1 MPLARS
7 RCSACSLPL
16 GDAPFVAVQVRCGRC
31 RREKAVQVA
40 ADGQPAGFDPTFS
53 AARLLEWLAYAR
65 GAMASGALGVALGAC
80 DGCGSPLL
88 LSSRQEMTLP
98 CPHCAEPVKGP
109 AARVL
114 VDQWTEPWTRIEGGG
129 VDVEYRLVVLE
140 GARGTSVGCGACGTP
155 TPAGDP
161 AMRCPACGAVTWI
174 ERPEVSPEANRQPE
188 GHTRRVGRVQLGV
201 RVDGTRDGK
210 PYKAVV
216 PIVQGESMLSAE
228 ARRGAGAR
236 SSSSLLG
243 VTGVGCASLVA
254 AFVLLVVAISMVVH
268 FAHC

>member
-7 RCSACSLPL
+7 RCPACSLPL
-16 GDAPFVAVQVRCGRC
+16 GDAPLVAVPVRCGRC
-31 RREKAVQVA
+31 GREKAVQVA

-53 AARLLEWLAYAR
+53 PARLLEWLAYAR

-98 CPHCAEPVKGP
+98 CPHCAEPVKGA

-114 VDQWTEPWTRIEGGG
+114 VDQWPEPWTRIEGGG

-140 GARGTSVGCGACGTP
+140 GARGTSIGCAACGAP
-155 TPAGDP
+155 TPAADA
-161 AMRCPACGAVTWI
+161 AMRCAACGAVTWV
-174 ERPEVSPEANRQPE
+174 ERE
-188 GHTRRVGRVQLGV
+188 GGRVQLGV

-254 AFVLLVVAISMVVH
+254 AFVFLVVAIAMVVH
-268 FAHC
+268 FSHC

>member
-1 MPLARS
+1 
-7 RCSACSLPL
+7 
-16 GDAPFVAVQVRCGRC
+16 
-31 RREKAVQVA
+31 VQVA

-53 AARLLEWLAYAR
+53 PARLLEWLGHAR
-65 GAMASGALGVALGAC
+65 GALASGALGVALGSC

-114 VDQWTEPWTRIEGGG
+114 VDQWTEPWTRVEGGG

-140 GARGTSVGCGACGTP
+140 GARGTSVGCAACSAP

-161 AMRCPACGAVTWI
+161 AMRCAACGAVAWI
-174 ERPEVSPEANRQPE
+174 ERE
-188 GHTRRVGRVQLGV
+188 GGRVQLGV

-236 SSSSLLG
+236 SNSSLLG
-243 VTGVGCASLVA
+243 VTGVGCASIVA
-254 AFVLLVVAISMVVH
+254 AFVLLTVAISMLVH
-268 FAHC
+268 FSHC

>member
-7 RCSACSLPL
+7 RCPACSLPL
-16 GDAPFVAVQVRCGRC
+16 GDPPLVALSVQCARCGLRKMVQVG
-31 RREKAVQVA
+31 
-40 ADGQPAGFDPTFS
+40 ADGQPAGFDPMVR

-65 GAMASGALGVALGAC
+65 AAMGAGTLGVALGAC
-80 DGCGSPLL
+80 DGCGAPLL
-88 LSSRQEMTLP
+88 LSSRQEITLP

-114 VDQWTEPWTRIEGGG
+114 VDQWTEPWTRVEGGG

-140 GARGTSVGCGACGTP
+140 GARGTSVGCAACGAP

-161 AMRCPACGAVTWI
+161 AMKCAACGAVTWV
-174 ERPEVSPEANRQPE
+174 ERE
-188 GHTRRVGRVQLGV
+188 GGRVQLGV
-201 RVDGTRDGK
+201 RVDGMREGK

-216 PIVQGESMLSAE
+216 PIVQGESMLSAD

-243 VTGVGCASLVA
+243 ITGVGCASMVA
-254 AFVLLVVAISMVVH
+254 ALVLLVIAIAMAAHFVH
-268 FAHC
+268 C

>member
-7 RCSACSLPL
+7 RCPACSLPL
-16 GDAPFVAVQVRCGRC
+16 GDPPPTAVPVRCSRC
-31 RREKAVQVA
+31 GREKAVQIA
-40 ADGQPAGFDPTFS
+40 ADGQPAGFDPMFN

-65 GAMASGALGVALGAC
+65 GAMGAGTPGVAVGAC

-88 LSSRQEMTLP
+88 VSSRQEMALP

-109 AARVL
+109 AGRVL
-114 VDQWTEPWTRIEGGG
+114 VDQWTEPWTRIDGDV
-129 VDVEYRLVVLE
+129 VDLEYRLVVLE
-140 GARGTSVGCGACGTP
+140 GARGTSAGCAACGAP

-161 AMRCPACGAVTWI
+161 AMKCASCGAVTWV
-174 ERPEVSPEANRQPE
+174 ERE
-188 GHTRRVGRVQLGV
+188 GGRVQLGV

-216 PIVQGESMLSAE
+216 PIVQGESMLSAD

-243 VTGVGCASLVA
+243 ITGVGCASLVA
-254 AFVLLVVAISMVVH
+254 AFVLLIVAIAMAAHFVH
-268 FAHC
+268 C

>member
-7 RCSACSLPL
+7 RCPACSLPL
-16 GDAPFVAVQVRCGRC
+16 GDAPLVAVPVRCARC
-31 RREKAVQVA
+31 ARETAVQVA
-40 ADGQPAGFDPTFS
+40 ADGQPAGLDSTFS
-53 AARLLEWLAYAR
+53 PARLLEWLAYAR
-65 GAMASGALGVALGAC
+65 AAMASGALGVAIGAC

-114 VDQWTEPWTRIEGGG
+114 VDQWTEPWTRVEGGG

-140 GARGTSVGCGACGTP
+140 GARGTSAGCAACGAPTPATDPSMRCGACG
-155 TPAGDP
+155 
-161 AMRCPACGAVTWI
+161 AVAWVD
-174 ERPEVSPEANRQPE
+174 RE
-188 GHTRRVGRVQLGV
+188 GGRVQLGV

-216 PIVQGESMLSAE
+216 PIVQGEGMLSAE

-254 AFVLLVVAISMVVH
+254 AFVLLVLAISVAVH

>member
-1 MPLARS
+1 
-7 RCSACSLPL
+7 L
-16 GDAPFVAVQVRCGRC
+16 GDAPLVAVAVRCGRC
-31 RREKAVQVA
+31 GREKTVQVA

-53 AARLLEWLAYAR
+53 SARLLEWLAYAR

-114 VDQWTEPWTRIEGGG
+114 VDQWTEPWTRVEGGG

-140 GARGTSVGCGACGTP
+140 GARGTSIGCAACGAP
-155 TPAGDP
+155 TPAPDA
-161 AMRCPACGAVTWI
+161 AMRCAACGAVTWV
-174 ERPEVSPEANRQPE
+174 ERE
-188 GHTRRVGRVQLGV
+188 GGRVQLGV

-216 PIVQGESMLSAE
+216 PVVQGESMLSAE

-243 VTGVGCASLVA
+243 ITGVGCASLVA
-254 AFVLLVVAISMVVH
+254 AFVFLVVAIAMLVH
-268 FAHC
+268 FSHC

>member
-7 RCSACSLPL
+7 RCPACSLPL
-16 GDAPFVAVQVRCGRC
+16 GDAPFVAVPVRCGRC
-31 RREKAVQVA
+31 GREKVVQVA

-65 GAMASGALGVALGAC
+65 GAMASGALGVALGAS

-88 LSSRQEMTLP
+88 LSSRQEVALP

-140 GARGTSVGCGACGTP
+140 GARGTSVGCPACGAP
-155 TPAGDP
+155 TPAVDP
-161 AMRCPACGAVTWI
+161 AMRCAACGAVTWV
-174 ERPEVSPEANRQPE
+174 ERE
-188 GHTRRVGRVQLGV
+188 GGRVQLGV

-243 VTGVGCASLVA
+243 ITGVGCASLVA
-254 AFVLLVVAISMVVH
+254 AFVFLVVAIAMLVH
-268 FAHC
+268 FSHC

>member
-16 GDAPFVAVQVRCGRC
+16 ADAPLVALPVRCARC
-31 RREKAVQVA
+31 GREKAVQVA

-88 LSSRQEMTLP
+88 LSSRQELTLP

-114 VDQWTEPWTRIEGGG
+114 VDQWTEPWARIEGGG

-140 GARGTSVGCGACGTP
+140 GSRGTSVGCA
-155 TPAGDP
+155 
-161 AMRCPACGAVTWI
+161 ACGAPTPPPGDAAARCKACGAATWI
-174 ERPEVSPEANRQPE
+174 ARE
-188 GHTRRVGRVQLGV
+188 GGPVQLGV

-216 PIVQGESMLSAE
+216 PIVQGESMLSAD
-228 ARRGAGAR
+228 ARRVAGAR
-236 SSSSLLG
+236 SSSSLLA

-254 AFVLLVVAISMVVH
+254 AFVLLAVAILMVVH
-268 FAHC
+268 FHC

>member
-16 GDAPFVAVQVRCGRC
+16 GDAPLVAVPVRCSRCGR
-31 RREKAVQVA
+31 EKTVQVA

-53 AARLLEWLAYAR
+53 AARLLEWFAYAR

-114 VDQWTEPWTRIEGGG
+114 VDQWTEPWTRVEGGG

-140 GARGTSVGCGACGTP
+140 GARGTSIGCAACGAP
-155 TPAGDP
+155 TPAQDA
-161 AMRCPACGAVTWI
+161 AMRCPACGAVAWI
-174 ERPEVSPEANRQPE
+174 ERE
-188 GHTRRVGRVQLGV
+188 GGRVQLGV

-216 PIVQGESMLSAE
+216 PVVQGESMLSAE

-243 VTGVGCASLVA
+243 ITGVGCASLVA
-254 AFVLLVVAISMVVH
+254 AFVLLFVAIAMAIH
-268 FAHC
+268 FSHC